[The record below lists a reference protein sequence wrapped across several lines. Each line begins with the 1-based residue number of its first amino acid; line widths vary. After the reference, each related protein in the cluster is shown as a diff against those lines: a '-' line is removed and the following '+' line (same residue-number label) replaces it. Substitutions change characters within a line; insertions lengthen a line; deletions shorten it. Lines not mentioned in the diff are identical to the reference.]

1 MDNFYKTSR
10 VDGHRIIMILVLCP
24 LICLL
29 FSSCGTPQKVIT
41 WNVELK
47 ETELPIT
54 DKCNPD
60 AKLSSIKSG
69 DKPVL
74 IPESEEREARV
85 RVLGMPCFEGE
96 DPPIY
101 EIPINRVKRV
111 TYVSDPL
118 LPPVTLD
125 VSQLDILEG
134 CCRQRTGLLFFDK
147 FEIRGGIGY
156 RGSKDSVIYPTPT
169 GEEIYRSS
177 FINFDRGGS
186 SMIFKFELSG
196 LWNLPFIDRTNRLQ
210 AGILT
215 GLWPTDESLFIPVGL
230 NLRYTLNQMPARYA
244 DNCNS
249 WYMYATAGLPL
260 DFQTNAPLFGS
271 SSKYQRIFYGLG
283 LGYDIAVTCAM
294 DFSIDLGYRY
304 MNLPLPEIECCTT
317 APTDK
322 RNPFR
327 SSNSLLLRFGL
338 TF

>member
-1 MDNFYKTSR
+1 MER
-10 VDGHRIIMILVLCP
+10 LHRLLRIEDRNLILILFLCP
-24 LICLL
+24 FICLL
-29 FSSCGTPQKVIT
+29 ISSCGTTQKIIT

-54 DKCNPD
+54 DRCNPEV
-60 AKLSSIKSG
+60 KLTAIKSG

-96 DPPIY
+96 DPPVY
-101 EIPINRVKRV
+101 DLPISRIKRI

-118 LPPVTLD
+118 LPPVSLD
-125 VSQLDILEG
+125 VSELDILEG
-134 CCRQRTGLLFFDK
+134 CCRQRTGFLFFDK
-147 FEIRGGIGY
+147 FEIRGCIGY
-156 RGSKDSVIYPTPT
+156 RGSKDSVAYPTPT

-186 SMIFKFELSG
+186 SMIFKFEISG
-196 LWNLPFIDRTNRLQ
+196 FWNLPFIDKTNRLQ

-215 GLWPTDESLFIPVGL
+215 GLWPTDESFFIPIGL
-230 NLRYTLNQMPARYA
+230 NLRYTLNQMPARFS

-260 DFQTNAPLFGS
+260 DFQTNAPLFATNA
-271 SSKYQRIFYGLG
+271 KYQRIFYGLG
-283 LGYDIAVTCAM
+283 IGYDIAITCFM

-304 MNLPLPEIECCTT
+304 MNLPLPEILCCPST
-317 APTDK
+317 PNDQ

-327 SSNSLLLRFGL
+327 SSNSILLRFGL

>member
-1 MDNFYKTSR
+1 MEKLHKIMQSYNLKCLSFLFCFA
-10 VDGHRIIMILVLCP
+10 IISI
-24 LICLL
+24 IIT
-29 FSSCGTPQKVIT
+29 SCGTTQKVIT

-47 ETELPIT
+47 ETEMPIT
-54 DKCNPD
+54 DKCDPEL
-60 AKLSSIKSG
+60 KLSSIKSG

-96 DPPIY
+96 EPPVY
-101 EIPINRVKRV
+101 DVPVSRVKRV

-118 LPPVTLD
+118 LPPTALS
-125 VSQLDILEG
+125 VSDLEILEG
-134 CCRQRTGLLFFDK
+134 CCRKRTGLLFFDK
-147 FEIRGGIGY
+147 FEIRGAIGY

-186 SMIFKFELSG
+186 TMIFKFELSG
-196 LWNLPFIDRTNRLQ
+196 LWNLPFIDKSNHLQ
-210 AGILT
+210 AGLLT
-215 GLWPTDESLFIPVGL
+215 GLWPIDESLFIPIGL

-249 WYMYATAGLPL
+249 WYIYATAGLPI
-260 DFQTNAPLFGS
+260 DFQSNAPMFGS
-271 SSKYQRIFYGLG
+271 SSAYQRIFYGLG
-283 LGYDIAVTCAM
+283 IGYDIAITCAM

-304 MNLPLPEIECCTT
+304 MNLPLPEIECCPTT
-317 APTDK
+317 PSDK

-327 SSNSLLLRFGL
+327 SSNSLLLRFGF